1 MTITSSGSKGSSP
14 KRTSSSTSG
23 ESKLKVYLADSLTQ
37 INPKEG
43 IYFDTRDN
51 IIDFRNKV
59 FLSIDSKLLLPSFIE
74 FSKSQKRLANSE
86 KVLVSGKIF
95 IHSILSDLNR
105 DSVVADP
112 RAFLDNSGRI
122 YDELYVIYKK
132 IYTSL
137 EKNDF
142 VLLIESLLYTN
153 FPGLFSEYSNSY
165 DKLQE
170 DSEKSRR
177 YIFSKYLLVKPEL
190 TKKILKSIIEDGVSG
205 ARFKYSLISS
215 IIYVPISK
223 SPLDIYKII
232 REIKLS
238 DYIPIAYTFEED
250 TNKPVFKIFKN
261 ADKSQVKD
269 WIVNYETK
277 KGGIQVKRLKGLTFK
292 INETPG
298 SYINVF
304 LSKREPRFT
313 VFFNRTIPDNSVI
326 GDIPKFLS
334 NLKQAIAQINSING
348 SHPLPTIE
356 YKIRYSRVYFEFLTK
371 INVNELLKVITKIRN
386 LEILPNDSV
395 LKIKLIYLPKNIS
408 VIVRNNSNLQ
418 LNFQITGARTENDIN
433 DVILEMANVV
443 ALATKK
449 VSSSSS
455 NTKKDS
461 SSKKDVSK
469 LADIDITTGCQT
481 TRRPRILKDNEVSS
495 TYSLTKNG
503 VSFTCN
509 DSINYKYPGYTVKNV
524 VCCFAKDQRS
534 KQVFKRNQETE
545 GVATN
550 TQRQPVKVY
559 TDKFIISK
567 PLIITSKILEK
578 NRTGILPGF
587 LGNYF
592 SDAYVRLGTSVNE
605 KDSFLDAIAN
615 CYGKALTKEKI
626 LKSITTEL
634 FPVLENGEIKEIYGS
649 LTNFKKHI
657 QDDTTGNHTDLIDLI
672 QNIIQK
678 NIIVITDNRVLS
690 CSKTKDFEY
699 KQFIL
704 IYKNKS
710 NYEAVVKI
718 ADYKTLQR
726 QFSKDDIKE
735 FLELYNSS
743 CQINY
748 IYRNNQPISANKIKE
763 LNIQILGQIIN
774 SYENLS
780 FLFTEYGLLPVSLRK
795 KLTGVKEYEINEV
808 FLTAKEQAKLLL
820 KLNISQYLPVSQILD
835 ATGKTVAIVT
845 NTSMVIPVK
854 ASVKAEGI
862 PVEEDLEYLGEPLR
876 EQKNKNLKIGHE
888 TFNILK
894 DLEMYQRLRF
904 TLSTVLNSRVSS
916 GKAKKE
922 ILKIKQSIT
931 IPFANKNTLIQ
942 KIINSAME
950 AQVYIGK
957 TSKQTKSKALPTRRR
972 VCKEISANSC
982 GEDPFCI
989 AEQGQCLLYV
999 EKKSYSSIIKRLS
1012 LEILNSNEIVENLV
1026 KAEQIGKENFIK
1038 RENEVILLTKE
1049 DILEY
1054 FKPLKI

>member
-1 MTITSSGSKGSSP
+1 MTIT
-14 KRTSSSTSG
+14 RSSSKS
-23 ESKLKVYLADSLTQ
+23 SKSSSSEEPKLRVYLADSTTQ

-51 IIDFRNKV
+51 LLDFRNKV
-59 FLSIDSKLLLPSFIE
+59 FVSIDSTLLLPSFIE
-74 FSKSQKRLANSE
+74 FSNSQQRLAVNQ
-86 KVLVSGKIF
+86 KVLISGKIF

-112 RAFLDNSGRI
+112 SAFLDNSGKI

-132 IYTSL
+132 IYSSL

-142 VLLIESLLYTN
+142 VLLIESLLHTN
-153 FPGLFSEYSNSY
+153 FPGLFNEYNNSY
-165 DKLQE
+165 DKLVE
-170 DSEKSRR
+170 ESGKLRK

-190 TKKILKSIIEDGVSG
+190 SKKVLKSIIEDGVSG

-223 SPLDIYKII
+223 SLLDIYKII

-238 DYIPIAYTFEED
+238 DYIPIAYTFEEN
-250 TNKPVFKIFKN
+250 TNKPVFKIFKG

-277 KGGIQVKRLKGLTFK
+277 KGDIQVKRLKGLTLK
-292 INETPG
+292 VRETSG
-298 SYINVF
+298 TYINIF

-313 VFFNRTIPDNSVI
+313 VFFNRTIPENSVI
-326 GDIPKFLS
+326 GDIPKFLI
-334 NLKQAIAQINSING
+334 NLKQAITQINSING
-348 SHPLPTIE
+348 SQPLPTIE
-356 YKIRYSRVYFEFLTK
+356 YRIRYSRVYFEFLTK
-371 INVNELLKVITKIRN
+371 INVNELLKVIAKIKN
-386 LEILPNDSV
+386 LEILPNDSA

-408 VIVRNNSNLQ
+408 VIVRNNSDLQ
-418 LNFQITGARTENDIN
+418 LTFQITGSRTENDIN

-449 VSSSSS
+449 VSSSL
-455 NTKKDS
+455 NTKKSS

-469 LADIDITTGCQT
+469 IGDIDTITGCQT
-481 TRRPRILKDNEVSS
+481 IRRPRILKENEVPS

-503 VSFTCN
+503 VNFTCN
-509 DSINYKYPGYTVKNV
+509 ENANYKYPGYTVKNV

-534 KQVFKRNQETE
+534 KQVFKRNQES
-545 GVATN
+545 GGAVVIA
-550 TQRQPVKVY
+550 QRQPVKVY
-559 TDKFIISK
+559 TDKYIISK

-587 LGNYF
+587 LENYF
-592 SDAYVRLGTSVNE
+592 SDTFVRLGTSENE
-605 KDSFLDAIAN
+605 KDSFLNSISN

-626 LKSITTEL
+626 LKSITGEL
-634 FPVLENGEIKEIYGS
+634 FPILENGEIKEIYGS
-649 LTNFKKHI
+649 LANFKKYAENGAA
-657 QDDTTGNHTDLIDLI
+657 GNHTDLIDLI

-678 NIIVITDNRVLS
+678 NIIVITENRVLS
-690 CSKTKDFEY
+690 CSKTKDFGY

-710 NYEAVVKI
+710 NYEAIVKI

-726 QFSKDDIKE
+726 QFSKDEIKD
-735 FLELYNSS
+735 FLGLYNSS

-748 IYRNNQPISANKIKE
+748 IYRNTQPISANKIKE

-774 SYENLS
+774 SYGNLS

-795 KLTGVKEYEINEV
+795 KLVGVKEYEINEV
-808 FLTAKEQAKLLL
+808 FLTAKEQTKLLL
-820 KLNISQYLPVSQILD
+820 KLNIPQYLPVSQILD
-835 ATGKTVAIVT
+835 STGKTVAIVT

-854 ASVKAEGI
+854 ASVKAEGL
-862 PVEEDLEYLGEPLR
+862 PLEEDLEYLGEPLR
-876 EQKNKNLKIGHE
+876 EQKNKNLKIGQE
-888 TFNILK
+888 TFSILK
-894 DLEMYQRLRF
+894 DLEMYQRFRF
-904 TLSTVLNSRVSS
+904 TLSAVLNSRVSS
-916 GKAKKE
+916 GKDKKE

-931 IPFANKNTLIQ
+931 IPLANKNTLIQ
-942 KIINSAME
+942 KIISSIMDT
-950 AQVYIGK
+950 QVYIGK
-957 TSKQTKSKALPTRRR
+957 TSKQTTTKTIPSRRR
-972 VCKEISANSC
+972 VCKEIPANSC
-982 GEDPFCI
+982 YEDPFCI

-999 EKKSYSSIIKRLS
+999 EKKFYSSIIKRLS

-1054 FKPLKI
+1054 FKK